1 MPLGRCVMD
10 VSAISNNSL
19 DIQSILLNSTNV
31 QNRTNN
37 VNDAKTQTA
46 EYAKKGEPMYMAEMD
61 TDEDG
66 VVSLDEFRDYCKSK
80 GISTKSMIKMS
91 QMASTYRTMKAEDE
105 AINYISKLIP
115 NVGPKLKQID
125 SNTSNN
131 NNKFN
136 ISNDI
141 NNEKNVSY
149 KEYMEY
155 CQENAA
161 SHESK
166 AYAKVEENNGISL
179 KISNYGKAFQS
190 YENNK
195 QSLLNTFED
204 VV

>member
-1 MPLGRCVMD
+1 MD

-66 VVSLDEFRDYCKSK
+66 VVSLDEFREYCKSK
-80 GISTKSMIKMS
+80 GISTRNMIKMS
-91 QMASTYRTMKAEDE
+91 QMASTYRTMQAENG
-105 AINYISKLIP
+105 AIDNIRKLIP
-115 NVGPKLKQID
+115 NIDPKLKQAGSNS
-125 SNTSNN
+125 SNTNH
-131 NNKFN
+131 KFN
-136 ISNDI
+136 ISSDI

-155 CQENAA
+155 CQQNAG
-161 SHESK
+161 SHELK
-166 AYAKVEENNGISL
+166 AYAKVEENDGTSL
-179 KISNYGKAFQS
+179 KISNYGKAVKS
-190 YENNK
+190 YENNN